1 MILYEKLGLP
11 TQGVKKGK
19 TGYST
24 AAGELDKLRG
34 LHPIID
40 LITQYREVVK
50 LKNTY
55 VDTLPKLVDKNSRV
69 HTTFNLTIAPTG
81 RLSSADLRRHSC
93 STERVRDSLGKG
105 IRISIRHTDDRQPLF
120 LLQHIT
126 LYADQPY
133 LLIDAEAGRM
143 TGQAPL
149 PETRNIAPVAIL
161 PGQNGRLS
169 IPGNEPRI
177 LDAPFDND
185 DWVGVTERKWTGA
198 PGAVSVS
205 GTASDGTFPRA
216 CISSLLPVGAPP
228 AATVGPVRFLRLLL
242 GAACR

>member
-1 MILYEKLGLP
+1 MLSRSFFSLLSLLLLQGRANAQALKEYKDSLVLSNQQVAVIVNKVTGKLNYRFTNGIL
-11 TQGVKKGK
+11 
-19 TGYST
+19 
-24 AAGELDKLRG
+24 LD
-34 LHPIID
+34 
-40 LITQYREVVK
+40 
-50 LKNTY
+50 NTVAY
-55 VDTLPKLVDKNSRV
+55 VEDV
-69 HTTFNLTIAPTG
+69 HSG

-133 LLIDAEAGRM
+133 LLIGVEAGRM
-143 TGQAPL
+143 TGQDSL

-185 DWVGVTERKWTGA
+185 DWVGVVERKW
-198 PGAVSVS
+198 PGASGISYEFSSVYDNTTLSGLVLGSVS
-205 GTASDGTFPRA
+205 HDFWKTGIAYHTSDARG
-216 CISSLLPVGAPP
+216 ILDS
-228 AATVGPVRFLRLLL
+228 
-242 GAACR
+242 